1 MTFLIL
7 LYLPVVSL
15 RTNLLGNW
23 VTHSWPFCLVWR
35 IFFHFLWL
43 MCQTAYV
50 RRVALVA
57 GLIGGAL
64 FALPQAGL
72 MFPFIGGMT
81 SPDSPW
87 SCPGSVYIHP
97 FSVYIHPF
105 YVVLLLLP
113 AMLILWFVSTLL
125 GAVIFFK
132 TTRMK

>member
-1 MTFLIL
+1 
-7 LYLPVVSL
+7 
-15 RTNLLGNW
+15 
-23 VTHSWPFCLVWR
+23 
-35 IFFHFLWL
+35 

-72 MFPFIGGMT
+72 MFPYIGVMT
-81 SPDSPW
+81 SPGSPW
-87 SCPGSVYIHP
+87 SCPG
-97 FSVYIHPF
+97 SVYIHPF

-125 GAVIFFK
+125 GAVIFSK